1 MVVVFF
7 FHLCWNFWL
16 KTFSP
21 QWGKLGNDS
30 VLIGAGEWVVR
41 FPNCQKQVGWGTWL
55 VGGFGLGRT
64 MARSKNCS
72 SGCPDPQEG
81 SEWGSTVGLRCS
93 CKQPWSHPPPCTG
106 HYLLLLSLLIHV
118 EPWIDLPPR
127 SGFIQYVLSIIFLEL
142 LFNLGFVG
150 FVWICAP
157 GWICVWFCFCFFSR
171 LD

>member
-1 MVVVFF
+1 MHLQQITTWEPRCTLRPGFLF
-7 FHLCWNFWL
+7 PFHFSLLCLGNRKWSSFSFSIFVETWL

-118 EPWIDLPPR
+118 ELICLLV
-127 SGFIQYVLSIIFLEL
+127 QVLYSMCCL
-142 LFNLGFVG
+142 
-150 FVWICAP
+150 
-157 GWICVWFCFCFFSR
+157 
-171 LD
+171 

>member
-64 MARSKNCS
+64 MACSKNCS

-118 EPWIDLPPR
+118 ELICLLVQVLYSMCCLWFSWNCFSIWDLLDLF
-127 SGFIQYVLSIIFLEL
+127 GFVLQ
-142 LFNLGFVG
+142 VG
-150 FVWICAP
+150 FVF
-157 GWICVWFCFCFFSR
+157 GFVFVFFSR